1 MNQYVIFL
9 NDETWVIIEA
19 EDFIIDAVEQTI
31 NLYKGEGLI
40 ASFSMIKIIGFCK
53 YEYALMRILKNQ
65 KVCNGFE
72 GGAGDEN
79 ND

>member
-9 NDETWVIIEA
+9 NDESWVIIEA

-40 ASFSMIKIIGFCK
+40 ASFSMIKIIGFCR
-53 YEYALMRILKNQ
+53 YENTVMWFKKKQ
-65 KVCNGFE
+65 KVCSGMSELKE
-72 GGAGDEN
+72 G
-79 ND
+79 